1 MTDAEIKW
9 VYPMLL
15 QLIAVTVMI
24 FLHLRDSDSDFRHC
38 ILDRWLF
45 RLGSGGRKKGEQA
58 LYFLSVSKKKS
69 IRAHIDYEMV
79 DMAAEGSEDL
89 SVGNQELSTRPA
101 VAECGKTGEEP
112 SSATEVVTPQEKRKN
127 SLWWRANARNISF
140 ILFSRWEW
148 YDSCELDDNKFFV
161 LLLPTDAS
169 Q

>member
-1 MTDAEIKW
+1 
-9 VYPMLL
+9 
-15 QLIAVTVMI
+15 MI

-45 RLGSGGRKKGEQA
+45 RLGSGGRKKGELSQA

-101 VAECGKTGEEP
+101 VAKCGETGEVP
-112 SSATEVVTPQEKRKN
+112 SSATEVVTWERGEN
-127 SLWWRANARNISF
+127 SLGWRARNI
-140 ILFSRWEW
+140 
-148 YDSCELDDNKFFV
+148 
-161 LLLPTDAS
+161 
-169 Q
+169 